1 MSKIVYMGLEG
12 SGKTLLMSVDAQ
24 ELVHRNVNWAK
35 KTGKP
40 RPIVSN
46 IVFTDSFM
54 QFAAAKGVPVL
65 FWKDIEELVEMTE
78 CDLFIDEIG
87 AYFDSRTFDALPLN
101 VRLWLAQADKLGVH
115 IIGGAQDWSQ
125 IDVSY
130 RRLVKRLYDVK
141 RVIGTRR
148 PSATRPGAKH
158 PWAVALKYKV
168 APVAGAES
176 TELKTLSI
184 LPEIHIFWGKHFR
197 RFNTNA
203 RVEDSAPPPLKR
215 VVRHWI
221 DPETKKVG
229 FTRVRYY

>member
-12 SGKTLLMSVDAQ
+12 SGKTLLMSCDAY
-24 ELVHRNVNWAK
+24 ELVYRNANWK
-35 KTGKP
+35 EKTGKD

-46 IVFTDSFM
+46 IKFTDSFLK
-54 QFAAAKGVPVL
+54 FAKSKGIFIL
-65 FWKDIEELVEMTE
+65 YWKDIEELVQMTE

-87 AYFDSRTFDALPLN
+87 AYFDSRTFDSLPLN

-130 RRLVKRLYDVK
+130 RRLVKQLYDVK
-141 RVIGTRR
+141 KVVGTRR
-148 PSATRPGAKH
+148 PSATRPGAKK
-158 PWAVALKYKV
+158 PWALVLRYKV

-176 TELKTLSI
+176 TELKTLSMF
-184 LPEIHIFWGKHFR
+184 PHIHFFWGKHFR
-197 RFNTNA
+197 RFDTNS

-215 VVRHWI
+215 VVRHWTN
-221 DPETKKVG
+221 PETGKVE
-229 FTRVRYY
+229 FTRVRYF